1 MDRESSRHVVALV
14 LAFPQGVQSAWHQQN
29 TGKMHDF
36 GLRTLITAPVGIPI
50 SGPNRPETLEN
61 TAKKRFDLLIP
72 ERLDPFQAALKR
84 GFQTRNGEMDLA
96 GLLGELADD

>member
-1 MDRESSRHVVALV
+1 MVLGEWCSWSAICRMVSPSRW
-14 LAFPQGVQSAWHQQN
+14 VQSAWHQQN

-72 ERLDPFQAALKR
+72 ERLDPYTTA
-84 GFQTRNGEMDLA
+84 
-96 GLLGELADD
+96 

>member
-1 MDRESSRHVVALV
+1 MTPSKGRHRRVELEGEPAHRHRPVKSGNGL
-14 LAFPQGVQSAWHQQN
+14 LQRVQSAWHQQN

-72 ERLDPFQAALKR
+72 ERLDPKHETHCPD
-84 GFQTRNGEMDLA
+84 G
-96 GLLGELADD
+96 